1 MLFVRWGYVP
11 AFKPKSWQSLPVS
24 DYENYKEVSVLNIDY
39 LAEDMNMKPEALIRE
54 SVETF
59 LMRKLKIIESELF
72 LLAKKYGVSS
82 VVEFDEMVKKGKL
95 HEEDSFEDYFKFDDL
110 ETKRDRILIYLK
122 KL

>member
-1 MLFVRWGYVP
+1 MLFVRWGHVT
-11 AFKPKSWQSLPVS
+11 AFKLKSWQSLPVS

-54 SVETF
+54 SIETF
-59 LMRKLKIIESELF
+59 LRHKLKIVEAELF

-95 HEEDSFEDYFKFDDL
+95 HEEDSFDDYFKFDDL
-110 ETKRDRILIYLK
+110 ETKRDRILIYLE

>member
-1 MLFVRWGYVP
+1 MLFVGWGHVT
-11 AFKPKSWQSLPVS
+11 AVKLKSWQSLPVS

-54 SVETF
+54 SIETF
-59 LMRKLKIIESELF
+59 LRRKLKIIEAELF

-110 ETKRDRILIYLK
+110 ETKRDRILIYLE

>member
-54 SVETF
+54 SIETF
-59 LMRKLKIIESELF
+59 LRRKLKIVEAELF

-82 VVEFDEMVKKGKL
+82 VVEFDEMVKSAGVGP
-95 HEEDSFEDYFKFDDL
+95 S
-110 ETKRDRILIYLK
+110 
-122 KL
+122 